1 MADTDSETHS
11 GELPVLQPLPPTHF
25 VNEKTCSSQ
34 TQQEQPDLQFLILLT
49 IKIQKTCQ
57 DFQKTLEI
65 KTRGTAAAAKLEVT
79 TTTKNSGR
87 GINDHNTTRETE
99 LH

>member
-1 MADTDSETHS
+1 MADTDCETHS
-11 GELPVLQPLPPTHF
+11 GELPVLQPLPPT
-25 VNEKTCSSQ
+25 TCSSQ